1 MKAPTKYIDAQQKEA
16 LIVMITILFIEEHG
30 LLRQEDL
37 EDAKKSLQ
45 ALFLRATGQAT
56 LLTKL
61 IEVLRATRNVHQ
73 TFASIFNILT
83 GIGKGVTAVDGKLTL
98 LRESLDQHKVTAEE
112 YRDFIDLFL
121 SFSQN
126 FHRRLSAFARD
137 VETYVGLKE
146 NEAKLAHIYR
156 IARDARNQLRDRLKG
171 ELGSKPRGK
180 TESRIKDE
188 VVSSFNYG
196 ESRESLELAI
206 AESHSKEGEVLA
218 QLEEIKAMCQMA
230 MNPAMRERPSL
241 ATKSTTPA
249 KPRYGDV
256 PNAVPRDAKPAHE
269 DIFARLTDA
278 LEKHPALERLK
289 EPVVELFRLYQNSYG
304 MFALDWNRL
313 QAGIQLMVKNTEAYF
328 EAKEEDKDIRAK
340 REKLRRIESLIPFLE
355 RGAKMLDEKE
365 DNTYTIYT
373 RRLSE
378 VISEEK
384 AAWAS
389 IAEDLLRAKVHA
401 EAEMSTKL

>member
-1 MKAPTKYIDAQQKEA
+1 M
-16 LIVMITILFIEEHG
+16 
-30 LLRQEDL
+30 
-37 EDAKKSLQ
+37 
-45 ALFLRATGQAT
+45 
-56 LLTKL
+56 
-61 IEVLRATRNVHQ
+61 LRATRNVHQ
-73 TFASIFNILT
+73 TFASIFIILT
-83 GIGKGVTAVDGKLTL
+83 GIGKGVTAVDGKITL
-98 LRESLDQHKVTAEE
+98 LRESLDQHKITAEE
-112 YRDFIDLFL
+112 YRDFIDVFL

-137 VETYVGLKE
+137 VEVYIGLKE

-171 ELGSKPRGK
+171 DLGSKPRGK

-206 AESHSKEGEVLA
+206 AESHSKEADVLA

-241 ATKSTTPA
+241 QAAKPTTP
-249 KPRYGDV
+249 
-256 PNAVPRDAKPAHE
+256 AKPAHE
-269 DIFARLTDA
+269 DIFTRLTDA
-278 LEKHPALERLK
+278 LGKHPALERLK

-340 REKLRRIESLIPFLE
+340 RDKLHRIESLIPFLE
-355 RGAKMLDEKE
+355 RGATMLDEKE

-373 RRLSE
+373 RRLSD

-389 IAEDLLRAKVHA
+389 IAEDLLRTKVQA

>member
-16 LIVMITILFIEEHG
+16 LIVMVTILFIEEHG

-61 IEVLRATRNVHQ
+61 IEVLRATRNVQH
-73 TFASIFNILT
+73 TFAGIFNILT
-83 GIGKGVTAVDGKLTL
+83 GIGKGVTAVDGKITL
-98 LRESLDQHKVTAEE
+98 LRESLDQHRITAEE
-112 YRDFIDLFL
+112 YRDFIDVFL

-137 VETYVGLKE
+137 VEVYVGLKE

-188 VVSSFNYG
+188 MVSSFNYG

-206 AESHSKEGEVLA
+206 AESRSKEAEVLA
-218 QLEEIKAMCQMA
+218 RLEEIKAMCQMA
-230 MNPAMRERPSL
+230 MNPAMREQPSL
-241 ATKSTTPA
+241 AAKPTAPA
-249 KPRYGDV
+249 KPVYD
-256 PNAVPRDAKPAHE
+256 

-278 LEKHPALERLK
+278 LGKHPALERLK
-289 EPVVELFRLYQNSYG
+289 APVVELFRLYQNSYG

-340 REKLRRIESLIPFLE
+340 RDKLRRIESLIPFLE

-365 DNTYTIYT
+365 DNTYVIYT

>member
-45 ALFLRATGQAT
+45 ALFLRASGQAT
-56 LLTKL
+56 LLIKL

-73 TFASIFNILT
+73 TFASIFIILT
-83 GIGKGVTAVDGKLTL
+83 GIGKGVTAVDGKITL

-126 FHRRLSAFARD
+126 FHRRLSAFAREIEAY
-137 VETYVGLKE
+137 VELKE

-171 ELGSKPRGK
+171 DLGSKPRGK

-230 MNPAMRERPSL
+230 MNPAMRERP
-241 ATKSTTPA
+241 PCP
-249 KPRYGDV
+249 PRQADDTDQTGARGYICAPHRRPGETSGARAPERAGGRIV
-256 PNAVPRDAKPAHE
+256 SAVSKLLRHVC
-269 DIFARLTDA
+269 ARLEPPA
-278 LEKHPALERLK
+278 GRHSAHGKKHRG
-289 EPVVELFRLYQNSYG
+289 VFRGQG
-304 MFALDWNRL
+304 RGQGHPR
-313 QAGIQLMVKNTEAYF
+313 QA
-328 EAKEEDKDIRAK
+328 R
-340 REKLRRIESLIPFLE
+340 
-355 RGAKMLDEKE
+355 
-365 DNTYTIYT
+365 
-373 RRLSE
+373 
-378 VISEEK
+378 
-384 AAWAS
+384 
-389 IAEDLLRAKVHA
+389 
-401 EAEMSTKL
+401 